1 MTRMSPGK
9 VVVGSEDDFRGASVT
24 KCLTAPGRAPFAVT
38 IASMRGSFQGGNKS
52 SNLQQSLERERGNG
66 FADTKTGRW
75 EDFDLA
81 QTSTKAP
88 DPMDIAL
95 GAAVRIRRRTI
106 GISQEALAE
115 QCGVSFQQIQKYENG
130 ANRIS
135 FSRLVQIARALKCR
149 VVDLMDVLDG
159 PDRET
164 TGDLDL
170 LTRMRTPGA
179 VELLA
184 AFEEMAPEARSA
196 LVTLLRAVTPP
207 VAVEA
212 NERQV
217 A

>member
-1 MTRMSPGK
+1 
-9 VVVGSEDDFRGASVT
+9 
-24 KCLTAPGRAPFAVT
+24 
-38 IASMRGSFQGGNKS
+38 
-52 SNLQQSLERERGNG
+52 
-66 FADTKTGRW
+66 
-75 EDFDLA
+75 
-81 QTSTKAP
+81 
-88 DPMDIAL
+88 MDVAL

-106 GISQEALAE
+106 GISQEALAD

-179 VELLA
+179 LELLA
-184 AFEEMAPEARSA
+184 AYEQMTPEARSS
-196 LVTLLRAVTPP
+196 LVGLLRALTASNSAA
-207 VAVEA
+207 VAKAKVNA
-212 NERQV
+212 
-217 A
+217 

>member
-1 MTRMSPGK
+1 MA
-9 VVVGSEDDFRGASVT
+9 E
-24 KCLTAPGRAPFAVT
+24 
-38 IASMRGSFQGGNKS
+38 
-52 SNLQQSLERERGNG
+52 
-66 FADTKTGRW
+66 
-75 EDFDLA
+75 
-81 QTSTKAP
+81 TSIKAP

-135 FSRLVQIARALKCR
+135 FSRLVQIARALRCR

-179 VELLA
+179 IELLA
-184 AFEEMAPEARSA
+184 AYELMAPDARSS
-196 LVTLLRAVTPP
+196 LVGLLRAVTPRGP
-207 VAVEA
+207 TTVK
-212 NERQV
+212 ERQT

>member
-1 MTRMSPGK
+1 M
-9 VVVGSEDDFRGASVT
+9 
-24 KCLTAPGRAPFAVT
+24 L
-38 IASMRGSFQGGNKS
+38 
-52 SNLQQSLERERGNG
+52 
-66 FADTKTGRW
+66 ADV
-75 EDFDLA
+75 
-81 QTSTKAP
+81 STKAP

-106 GISQEALAE
+106 GMSQEALAE

-149 VVDLMDVLDG
+149 VVDLMDVLDT

-179 VELLA
+179 LELLTA
-184 AFEEMAPEARSA
+184 YEQLPPEARGA
-196 LVTLLRAVTPP
+196 LVNFLRNLAAARHPLKAAV
-207 VAVEA
+207 
-212 NERQV
+212 
-217 A
+217 

>member
-1 MTRMSPGK
+1 
-9 VVVGSEDDFRGASVT
+9 
-24 KCLTAPGRAPFAVT
+24 
-38 IASMRGSFQGGNKS
+38 
-52 SNLQQSLERERGNG
+52 
-66 FADTKTGRW
+66 
-75 EDFDLA
+75 
-81 QTSTKAP
+81 
-88 DPMDIAL
+88 MDIAL

-179 VELLA
+179 IELLA
-184 AFEEMAPEARSA
+184 AYEEMAPEARSA
-196 LVTLLRAVTPP
+196 LVSLLRAVVPP
-207 VAVEA
+207 VGVETK
-212 NERQV
+212 ERQV

>member
-1 MTRMSPGK
+1 
-9 VVVGSEDDFRGASVT
+9 
-24 KCLTAPGRAPFAVT
+24 
-38 IASMRGSFQGGNKS
+38 
-52 SNLQQSLERERGNG
+52 
-66 FADTKTGRW
+66 
-75 EDFDLA
+75 
-81 QTSTKAP
+81 
-88 DPMDIAL
+88 MDIAL

-115 QCGVSFQQIQKYENG
+115 QCGVRFQQIQKYENG

-184 AFEEMAPEARSA
+184 AYERMAPEARTS
-196 LVTLLRAVTPP
+196 LVTLLRAVTVNGEGQAKTRE
-207 VAVEA
+207 VA
-212 NERQV
+212 
-217 A
+217 

>member
-1 MTRMSPGK
+1 
-9 VVVGSEDDFRGASVT
+9 
-24 KCLTAPGRAPFAVT
+24 
-38 IASMRGSFQGGNKS
+38 
-52 SNLQQSLERERGNG
+52 
-66 FADTKTGRW
+66 
-75 EDFDLA
+75 
-81 QTSTKAP
+81 
-88 DPMDIAL
+88 MDVAL

-135 FSRLVQIARALKCR
+135 FSRLVQIARALQCR

-159 PDRET
+159 PDREA

-179 VELLA
+179 LELLA
-184 AFEEMAPEARSA
+184 AYEQMPPEARTS
-196 LVTLLRAVTPP
+196 LVTLLRALTNQAGGAPQ
-207 VAVEA
+207 AA
-212 NERQV
+212 KTSQI

>member
-1 MTRMSPGK
+1 
-9 VVVGSEDDFRGASVT
+9 
-24 KCLTAPGRAPFAVT
+24 
-38 IASMRGSFQGGNKS
+38 
-52 SNLQQSLERERGNG
+52 
-66 FADTKTGRW
+66 
-75 EDFDLA
+75 
-81 QTSTKAP
+81 
-88 DPMDIAL
+88 MDVAL

-179 VELLA
+179 IELLA
-184 AFEEMAPEARSA
+184 AYELMPPEARTS
-196 LVTLLRAVTPP
+196 LVGMLRALTTQADAPAKTRV
-207 VAVEA
+207 VA
-212 NERQV
+212 
-217 A
+217 